1 MTQIAVFASG
11 RGSNFR
17 AIYQKI
23 EQGYLPCRI
32 SVLITDRPGAG
43 ALHFAKEKGIPNY
56 VVAPKTFSS
65 PQAFGGKLL
74 KILAEYN
81 VNYIILAGYLKKIPD
96 NLIDQYQNRIVNIH
110 PALLP
115 AFGGK
120 GMYGMHVHQ
129 AVFESGAQYSGVTVH
144 LVNNEYDAGPI
155 LLQKVVDIHDC
166 QSPEE
171 IASRVLAV
179 EHRVFPDALKILLE
193 KNIEIRGKRV
203 IINDRN

>member
-1 MTQIAVFASG
+1 
-11 RGSNFR
+11 
-17 AIYQKI
+17 
-23 EQGYLPCRI
+23 
-32 SVLITDRPGAG
+32 
-43 ALHFAKEKGIPNY
+43 
-56 VVAPKTFSS
+56 
-65 PQAFGGKLL
+65 
-74 KILAEYN
+74 ILAEYN
-81 VNYIILAGYLKKIPD
+81 VNYIILAGYVKKIPD

-120 GMYGMHVHQ
+120 GMYGMHVHR

-203 IINDRN
+203 IVND